1 MGCSWKRI
9 INRMALLTQET
20 KILLLEILYRGEIT
34 AADMNRLAGLTGIN
48 IIAAV
53 NVPIAAW
60 IRANDANRAENKSGH
75 R

>member
-1 MGCSWKRI
+1 
-9 INRMALLTQET
+9 MALLTQET

-34 AADMNRLAGLTGIN
+34 AADMNRLAGLIGIN